1 MIKNILIACSLIFLI
16 SCGSSK
22 TNETTTT
29 DTTTKA
35 SVKPSDIKQR
45 NIEVISVKGT
55 ALPESIKYKNGKLY
69 IANLGDANAPKDGF
83 ILVANADGSN
93 PQKLFEGE
101 LDSPKGFSFLTDDI
115 IIIPDQVNDSSLL
128 GNIVLASIKDNKVIA
143 KLEVPNSKFLNDT
156 VVINPT
162 TVAVTDTGANSVY
175 FINVKNN
182 SELSLA
188 NTATGIVGANG
199 IALIDG
205 ILYVAGSTFGGDA
218 NGGNVYTLNTDG
230 SGVTIW
236 KDRKLGAGA
245 LDGIAVYNGLLYV
258 SDWGQDLAN
267 GNASVWAYDMNTK
280 NVVDKISGDLSGAA
294 DIDLVNGVIYVP
306 ELTTGK
312 IRKIDL
318 TK

>member
-69 IANLGDANAPKDGF
+69 IANLGDAN
-83 ILVANADGSN
+83 SN